1 MRGGGG
7 DRQIHKTG
15 GALYGVLKRPGFCW
29 LEGRKAFD
37 VTASQILALS
47 HIGAG
52 VVFLAS
58 SRERFNTGISLTVDG
73 GLDAG
78 QWLLSPEP
86 EITPALSDS
95 IAFPCGRYFAIC
107 HQAVILSGCPTTL
120 CFRFLSSI
128 KSIQHVDST
137 SFLRLYGLSLFLSSS
152 PGG

>member
-1 MRGGGG
+1 MGRLSHMARRASGSNQEMQGSSVVRGGGG
-7 DRQIHKTG
+7 DGQIHKTG

-73 GLDAG
+73 GLDLVSG
-78 QWLLSPEP
+78 SSLRSQRLL
-86 EITPALSDS
+86 
-95 IAFPCGRYFAIC
+95 
-107 HQAVILSGCPTTL
+107 Q
-120 CFRFLSSI
+120 
-128 KSIQHVDST
+128 
-137 SFLRLYGLSLFLSSS
+137 LFLIQSHFHVGDILLYVIRPSSCQVVQLLCVS
-152 PGG
+152 AFYRP